1 MRDIFFDLSVRSVRL
16 NFLRSILASIGI
28 VIGVIAI
35 SSMGM
40 LGTNMQLQVKDQ
52 LSAGANTIV
61 ITPDV
66 VRMGP
71 PGFTPSGSS
80 SSSSS
85 SSSVITKAQL
95 SKIRLAAGA
104 NASAIIPVYS
114 TNTEFTLGSVNGRG
128 TIYGIDPDYITRFLT
143 IENGTNIVGA
153 NDALVGSSIAE
164 NFELKLGSRVK
175 VGSTTTGS
183 RAEVRVVGILEERGM
198 AADSVSTDNAIIVS
212 EDWYTNQYGGKN
224 EYPQIN
230 VIVKNIDTITE
241 VETAIDTRLNAN
253 EKTPV
258 IRIRDASSMLSN
270 ISSTLGTMTTF
281 ILAIGAISLLVAAT
295 SIFNVM
301 MMSVN
306 ERVQEIGILL
316 SIGTETG
323 EIRRMFLYEAFILG
337 IIGAIVGGIGSLV
350 IGYSVVSAMI
360 GTTDFFFLPE
370 SIAYV
375 PIGMIVGIIVCIIS
389 GLYPAWHASN
399 MDPIDA
405 LRSE

>member
-16 NFLRSILASIGI
+16 NFMRSILASIGI

-71 PGFTPSGSS
+71 PGFSSGSS
-80 SSSSS
+80 TSSSS

-95 SKIRLAAGA
+95 SKIKLAAGT

-114 TNTEFTLGSVNGRG
+114 KSTEFTLGSVNGRG

-143 IENGTNIVGA
+143 IENGTNIVGV

-164 NFELKLGSRVK
+164 NFALKIGSRIK
-175 VGSTTTGS
+175 VGSTTDGS
-183 RAEVRVVGILEERGM
+183 RAEVRIVGILKQRGM
-198 AADSVSTDNAIIVS
+198 AADSVSTDNAIVVS
-212 EDWYTNQYGGKN
+212 ESWYTNQYGGKN

-241 VETAIDTRLNAN
+241 VEEAIDTRLNAN

-270 ISSTLGTMTTF
+270 ITSTLGTMTTF

-360 GTTDFFFLPE
+360 GTTDYFFLPD

-375 PIGMIVGIIVCIIS
+375 PIGMAVGIIVCIIS

>member
-1 MRDIFFDLSVRSVRL
+1 MKDIFFNLSVRSVRL
-16 NFLRSILASIGI
+16 NFMRSILASIGI
-28 VIGVIAI
+28 VIGVVAI

-40 LGTNMQLQVKDQ
+40 LGTNMQLEVKDQ
-52 LSAGANTIV
+52 LSSGANTIV
-61 ITPDV
+61 VTPDA

-71 PGFTPSGSS
+71 PGSSTTSS
-80 SSSSS
+80 SASTI
-85 SSSVITKAQL
+85 ITKSQL
-95 SKIRLAAGA
+95 AKIKLAAGA
-104 NASAIIPVYS
+104 NASYIIPVYS
-114 TNTEFTLGSVNGRG
+114 TNTEFTLSSTPGRG
-128 TIYGIDPDYITRFLT
+128 MIYGIDPNYITAFLT

-153 NDALVGSSIAE
+153 NDALVGSTIAS
-164 NFELKLGSRVK
+164 NFNLKLGSKIK
-175 VGSTTTGS
+175 VGSSTSGS
-183 RAEVRVVGILEERGM
+183 RAEVRIVGILKARGM
-198 AADSVSTDNAIIVS
+198 ASDDVSTDNAIIVS
-212 EDWYTNQYGGKN
+212 QDWYTNQYGGKN
-224 EYPQIN
+224 EYPQVN
-230 VIVKNIDTITE
+230 VIVKNIDTITGTE
-241 VETAIDTRLNAN
+241 EAIDAKLNTD
-253 EKTPV
+253 EKKPV
-258 IRIRDASSMLSN
+258 VRIQDASSRLSS
-270 ISSTLGTMTTF
+270 ITSTLGTMTTF

-337 IIGAIVGGIGSLV
+337 AIGAIVGGIGSLV

-360 GTTDFFFLPE
+360 GTTAYFFLPE
-370 SIAYV
+370 SIAYI
-375 PIGMIVGIIVCIIS
+375 PAGMLVGVIVCILS